1 MARNCGQC
9 SLTVGNPEFF
19 RGITTDLTTETHLHD
34 NYLINDPQ
42 GVLVRMNS
50 WGSYYNC
57 NYFNGGNVGFNFD
70 LATIDPQGGPA
81 NTTDNQWVN
90 YDLTGSMKIDGR
102 LDPPI
107 AVDWYF
113 DLSQGAAS
121 SPNPY
126 DPNPYNPFVVF
137 FNSGSTA
144 LLCTQEPP
152 VYDIQNSLLRLVN
165 DSSYLSELAEK
176 KSIDWKKAYEFLSD
190 SIQYLTLG
198 TTADVPLQNF
208 FNAMNLSNYGYLKNV
223 QELLLNNE
231 LLDAALANLSI
242 VPSNLHEANSKLVN
256 EVLAASDFD
265 SLRYDSAQAVA
276 LRNIAYMNPIVG
288 GEAVY
293 RARAILRLD
302 LEDLPIGFRQSQST
316 VLPAPKDG
324 NPDFSVFPNPT
335 TGKLT
340 IRTAKPSVAGHRLVL
355 HTLYGTQVHIET
367 VLRDEQTT
375 CTVDVSALPPGVY
388 QLSIEEALS
397 IYRKQIVLIR

>member
-1 MARNCGQC
+1 MLA
-9 SLTVGNPEFF
+9 
-19 RGITTDLTTETHLHD
+19 
-34 NYLINDPQ
+34 
-42 GVLVRMNS
+42 
-50 WGSYYNC
+50 
-57 NYFNGGNVGFNFD
+57 
-70 LATIDPQGGPA
+70 LATLKHRTHPWLAGGR
-81 NTTDNQWVN
+81 
-90 YDLTGSMKIDGR
+90 R
-102 LDPPI
+102 LS
-107 AVDWYF
+107 W
-113 DLSQGAAS
+113 
-121 SPNPY
+121 
-126 DPNPYNPFVVF
+126 
-137 FNSGSTA
+137 T
-144 LLCTQEPP
+144 
-152 VYDIQNSLLRLVN
+152 
-165 DSSYLSELAEK
+165 
-176 KSIDWKKAYEFLSD
+176 
-190 SIQYLTLG
+190 
-198 TTADVPLQNF
+198 
-208 FNAMNLSNYGYLKNV
+208 
-223 QELLLNNE
+223 
-231 LLDAALANLSI
+231 
-242 VPSNLHEANSKLVN
+242 NLHEANSKLVN

-265 SLRYDSAQAVA
+265 SLRYDSALAVA